1 MVTESRSLLL
11 RATCYEDG
19 GAPVARDGSQPAG
32 ANDAEALA
40 RPDASSQPCSEGFR
54 NVRPPDKGRRTLHSS
69 LPSALQLSR
78 KNGTAGIHLDG

>member
-40 RPDASSQPCSEGFR
+40 RPDASSQPCSEGVG
-54 NVRPPDKGRRTLHSS
+54 NARRGLTKVDVLCTLHCLLHCGYLERTG
-69 LPSALQLSR
+69 LPVY
-78 KNGTAGIHLDG
+78 I